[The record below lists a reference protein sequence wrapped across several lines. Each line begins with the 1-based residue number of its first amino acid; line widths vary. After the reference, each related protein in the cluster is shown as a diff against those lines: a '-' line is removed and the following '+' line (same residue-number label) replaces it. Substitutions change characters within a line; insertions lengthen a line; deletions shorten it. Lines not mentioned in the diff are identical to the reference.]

1 MPAADLISNQQPIAP
16 ATPSFQSPSGA
27 GTGRGRQL
35 KFPIVSPKARPTV
48 REPSK
53 TGGSVAGTFFANK
66 GCHLPINGRN
76 IFTTCSAEDRRDFL
90 VTRGITNNPASTP
103 DTQKMQWFVLIP
115 YINRPCR
122 GYGFVSTSETPEYS
136 SDEYQTAFSFDRLGI
151 MNHFE
156 VVKSLLSSIF
166 SLFATF
172 SIFDGKQT
180 SHDNSENRQGLPV
193 DEHGPSHLSKPPQVP
208 TVTAGYST
216 SPSCEDLSSD
226 GIGSAYGEL
235 RLGLDREVNDYNTL
249 DEQEL
254 EEEGYW
260 TWDQTRQQFVHR
272 DPETGED
279 VLFPESFD

>member
-1 MPAADLISNQQPIAP
+1 M
-16 ATPSFQSPSGA
+16 
-27 GTGRGRQL
+27 
-35 KFPIVSPKARPTV
+35 
-48 REPSK
+48 
-53 TGGSVAGTFFANK
+53 
-66 GCHLPINGRN
+66 NGRN

-103 DTQKMQWFVLIP
+103 DTQKMQCFVLIP

-136 SDEYQTAFSFDRLGI
+136 SDEYHSAFSFDRLGI

-156 VVKSLLSSIF
+156 VVKSLLSSTF

-172 SIFDGKQT
+172 SIFDGKRA
-180 SHDNSENRQGLPV
+180 SHDNSKNRQGLPV
-193 DEHGPSHLSKPPQVP
+193 DEHGPSHLSKPPQVPYEAGHSGELSTTEDLENGRQTKAELANLPPTTVP

-235 RLGLDREVNDYNTL
+235 GLGLDGEVNDYNTL